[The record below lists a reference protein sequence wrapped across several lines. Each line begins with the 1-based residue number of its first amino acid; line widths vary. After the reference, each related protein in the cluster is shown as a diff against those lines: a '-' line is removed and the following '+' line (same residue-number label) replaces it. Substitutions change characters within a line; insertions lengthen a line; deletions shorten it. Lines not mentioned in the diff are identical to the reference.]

1 MFCNTVWNGLYI
13 LPYGD
18 IRLCSI
24 GNNQDPTLEMNA
36 ARDRDGNIMNIL
48 THDIKEIMNSDKH
61 REVRRVNM
69 ADPTAWSPHCSCCEN
84 REIVTNFN
92 REHKNKSRRIYLMQV
107 DTNGVASE
115 NDFQNKATEDGSV
128 DWYPR
133 SLDIRFGNLCNQKCV
148 MCSPEFSHLWYDDQN
163 AWNEKK
169 GVKKIEFHNGQPM
182 TLLKNKHDKWIQ
194 PTEMQWY
201 DDPRWWPKFEEMMP
215 HLRHIYI
222 TGGEPMIT
230 PGHDTM
236 LDKLIESGNAKNILL
251 EYDTNCSVVNDKI
264 AGRWVHFKK
273 VDLRGSMDAIGAE
286 YELIRSG
293 GKWDRFVTNVK
304 KLKEYE
310 KDSNKKITLSAL
322 TSCVQTSTAYS
333 IVESEEWCKSIG
345 IGYHI
350 RFLEGPPRHS
360 ATNLPREAKLEL
372 IEYYRSK
379 DTDKSKLVVAFL
391 KKQLELG
398 DTKHMKSY
406 IEFMDFLDVRRKTN
420 WRETLPKISDLLER
434 TMK

>member
-24 GNNQDPTLEMNA
+24 GNNSDPKLEMNA

-48 THDIKEIMNSDKH
+48 THDIKDIMNSDKH
-61 REVRRVNM
+61 REVRRTNL
-69 ADPTAWSPHCSCCEN
+69 ADPNAWSPHCSCCEN

-92 REHKNKSRRIYLMQV
+92 REHKNRSRRIYLMQV

-115 NDFQNKATEDGSV
+115 NDFCNKATADGSV

-133 SLDIRFGNLCNQKCV
+133 SLDIRFGNLCNQKCI
-148 MCSPEFSHLWYDDQN
+148 MCSPEFSHLWYDDHN
-163 AWNEKK
+163 AWLEMK
-169 GVKKIEFHNGQPM
+169 GIKKIEFHNGKTMQ
-182 TLLKNKHDKWIQ
+182 LEKNKHNKWVQ
-194 PTEMQWY
+194 PSEMQWY

-236 LDKLIESGNAKNILL
+236 LDKLIDSGHSKDILL

-264 AGRWVHFKK
+264 ASRWIHFKK
-273 VDLRGSMDAIGAE
+273 VDIRGSMDSIEGE
-286 YELIRSG
+286 YELIRAG
-293 GKWDRFVTNVK
+293 GKWDKFVTNVK

-310 KDSNKKITLSAL
+310 RDSNKKIILSTLS
-322 TSCVQTSTAYS
+322 TCVQVSTAYS
-333 IVESEEWCKSIG
+333 ILESEEWCKSIG
-345 IGYHI
+345 SNFHI
-350 RFLEGPPRHS
+350 RFLEGPARHS
-360 ATNLPREAKLEL
+360 TTNLPRAAKLEL
-372 IEYYRSK
+372 IEHYKGRESEK
-379 DTDKSKLVVAFL
+379 AKMIVAFL
-391 KKQLELG
+391 NKQLELG
-398 DTKHMKSY
+398 NPEHMKGY
-406 IEFMDFLDVRRKTN
+406 IEFMDFLDSRRGTN
-420 WRETLPKISDLLER
+420 WREVLPKISSLLER
-434 TMK
+434 TM